1 MALVL
6 VLGQWAFLLPSF
18 SLWTHGFWPR
28 TQGRFRV
35 RQGLMVR
42 PHQDFRKLQ
51 IPSFQDHC
59 RREQLVAAPLFVS
72 LQSFVLI
79 ERSSKSTLRFRCLG
93 GAGCFCCWALLNFAL
108 FGFDVFLIIKYALL
122 ERLNRQ
128 SILITRSCVTL
139 YFIEQYLHRKI
150 ILILGVSHYI
160 LH

>member
-1 MALVL
+1 MVRVL
-6 VLGQWAFLLPSF
+6 VLALAQWAFLPPSF
-18 SLWTHGFWPR
+18 SLWPFGVWPR
-28 TQGRFRV
+28 TQGRFTV

-51 IPSFQDHC
+51 MPSFRDH
-59 RREQLVAAPLFVS
+59 RHRKQLVTAPLVVS

-79 ERSSKSTLRFRCLG
+79 ERGSKSTLRFRCLG

-139 YFIEQYLHRKI
+139 YFIEQYLHRKN
-150 ILILGVSHYI
+150 IL
-160 LH
+160 